1 MNLFPN
7 LGFVALYTAATVFV
21 LLWGAIGRPPLGAA
35 HFFVKT
41 LKKSKTIAL
50 HFAAMLAVLLLNK
63 LEISLEN
70 AFSFSSDK
78 TAWIFRIEGD
88 AVSRIQSLLYHP
100 WLTPVF
106 AYFYV
111 VVFQTM
117 LIGSLILYIY
127 ERNVRLYR
135 AVCYAVMLNYILA
148 IPFYLFFP
156 VKEVHA
162 FSEHVRFTMLEVY
175 PNFEST
181 YRHLSDL
188 DNSFPSLHTSISV
201 TMALLARKSCNR
213 FWRWCTAIA
222 AAVIVTSI
230 FYLGIHWTADMVGG
244 LALGGTAAFAARKL
258 ADMNADARW
267 TARKTA
273 MRNTAS

>member
-7 LGFVALYTAATVFV
+7 LGFIALYTAATVFV
-21 LLWGAIGRPPLGAA
+21 LLWGALGRPPLGAA
-35 HFFVKT
+35 QFFVER
-41 LKKSKTIAL
+41 LKKSRTFAL

-70 AFSFSSDK
+70 AFSLSSDK

-88 AVSRIQSLLYHP
+88 TVARIQSLLYHP

-117 LIGSLILYIY
+117 LIGSLILYAY
-127 ERNVRLYR
+127 ERNFRLYR

-162 FSEHVRFTMLEVY
+162 FSQNVQFPMLEVY

-201 TMALLARKSCNR
+201 TMALLARKSGNR
-213 FWRWCTAIA
+213 FWRWCTAVA

-230 FYLGIHWTADMVGG
+230 FYLGIHWTADMVAG
-244 LALGGTAAFAARKL
+244 LALGATAAFTAQKL
-258 ADMNADARW
+258 ADMNAAARW

-273 MRNTAS
+273 MRNTAG